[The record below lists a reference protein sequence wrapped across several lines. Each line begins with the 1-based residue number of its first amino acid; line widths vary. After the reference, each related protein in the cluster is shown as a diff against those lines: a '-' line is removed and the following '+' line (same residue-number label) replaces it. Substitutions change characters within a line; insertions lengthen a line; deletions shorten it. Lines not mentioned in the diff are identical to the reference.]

1 MRPVRT
7 TARAMLGAI
16 FIVSGA
22 RAVAQ
27 PDQLAGRAKRVTDR
41 IAPMIERVDPRL
53 PTEARTLV
61 QLNGAAQMAA
71 GALLVTHRFR
81 RPAALV
87 LAGTLIPTT
96 VAGHPFWAYDDPA
109 ERRNQMTHFF
119 KNLGLL
125 GGLVL
130 AAADTE
136 GRPGLRWRTGHA
148 VESAQRSLHRR
159 ARTARRE
166 VRLAR
171 RAAGVGRRLP
181 G

>member
-1 MRPVRT
+1 
-7 TARAMLGAI
+7 MLGAI
-16 FIVSGA
+16 FVVSGA
-22 RAVAQ
+22 RAVTQ
-27 PDQLAGRAKRVTDR
+27 PDQLAGRAKKVTDR
-41 IAPMIERVDPRL
+41 LAPLIERVHPRL
-53 PTEARTLV
+53 PTQARTLV
-61 QLNGAAQMAA
+61 QLNGAAQLAA
-71 GALLVTHRFR
+71 GTLLVSHRFR

-87 LAGTLIPTT
+87 LVGTLIPTT
-96 VAGHPFWAYDDPA
+96 LAGHPFWTHEDPV
-109 ERRNQMTHFF
+109 ERRNQMTHFL

-130 AAADTE
+130 AAGDTE

-159 ARTARRE
+159 AKTARRE
-166 VRLAR
+166 IRLAR